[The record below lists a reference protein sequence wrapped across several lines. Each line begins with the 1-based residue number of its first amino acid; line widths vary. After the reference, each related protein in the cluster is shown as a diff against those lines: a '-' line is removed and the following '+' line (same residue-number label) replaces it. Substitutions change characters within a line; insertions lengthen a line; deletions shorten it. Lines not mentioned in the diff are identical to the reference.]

1 MKEGFTYR
9 PAVRNMC
16 SRCIPSS
23 YPPSMTTMLGNLQRL
38 GFSFIVLWI
47 LKYVLSDRTRR
58 SGTVVLPMSNA
69 TPIESSSYAASM
81 AVFIILGLCV
91 SSVRCSSLH
100 GPVVLFW
107 FRLLLRVYHRMV
119 VFFKQEITLPCLLII
134 CGCWYPLPFLVY
146 VATCSA
152 ISILLLCYLLA
163 FFVVVMMIRASEGI
177 LCVRAI
183 EILLL
188 TLALTLTR
196 TRSNQPCRPPSQPSQ
211 PSQENV
217 RSEINKN
224 WRECMEYLSI
234 SYHLR

>member
-1 MKEGFTYR
+1 M
-9 PAVRNMC
+9 
-16 SRCIPSS
+16 SS
-23 YPPSMTTMLGNLQRL
+23 
-38 GFSFIVLWI
+38 
-47 LKYVLSDRTRR
+47 
-58 SGTVVLPMSNA
+58 A

-107 FRLLLRVYHRMV
+107 VRLLQREHRRMV
-119 VFFKQEITLPCLLII
+119 LFFKQEIAGPYKLSVLII
-134 CGCWYPLPFLVY
+134 CGCWYPLSFLVY
-146 VATCSA
+146 AAKLSA

-188 TLALTLTR
+188 TLALTLTC
-196 TRSNQPCRPPSQPSQ
+196 TRSNQPCRP

-224 WRECMEYLSI
+224 WRECMESLSI

>member
-1 MKEGFTYR
+1 MF
-9 PAVRNMC
+9 
-16 SRCIPSS
+16 
-23 YPPSMTTMLGNLQRL
+23 GNLQRL
-38 GFSFIVLWI
+38 GFGFIVLW
-47 LKYVLSDRTRR
+47 LSKYVLSDRTRR
-58 SGTVVLPMSNA
+58 TGTVILPMSNA
-69 TPIESSSYAASM
+69 TPVESAGYAAGM
-81 AVFIILGLCV
+81 AIFIILALCV

-107 FRLLLRVYHRMV
+107 FRLLLRVYRRMV

-134 CGCWYPLPFLVY
+134 CGCWYPLPFFVY

-211 PSQENV
+211 ENV

>member
-1 MKEGFTYR
+1 M
-9 PAVRNMC
+9 
-16 SRCIPSS
+16 I
-23 YPPSMTTMLGNLQRL
+23 
-38 GFSFIVLWI
+38 
-47 LKYVLSDRTRR
+47 
-58 SGTVVLPMSNA
+58 LPMSNA

-134 CGCWYPLPFLVY
+134 CGCWYPLPFFVY
-146 VATCSA
+146 VATSSA

-183 EILLL
+183 EILFL
-188 TLALTLTR
+188 TLALTLTLTR
-196 TRSNQPCRPPSQPSQ
+196 TRSNQPCRPPSQPCQ

-217 RSEINKN
+217 RSEINKY